1 MRRQD
6 YKRNERL
13 YQVALRSDWT
23 YSVKIALIAFVVGVW
38 LIPALMAGNPGL
50 HALARSIAFLGWVVT
65 VGFGG
70 LAVFRFVQQRRQ
82 GNSRE
87 D

>member
-1 MRRQD
+1 MPRQD

-23 YSVKIALIAFVVGVW
+23 YSIKIALIALVVGVW
-38 LIPALMAGNPGL
+38 LIPALMAGEPGL
-50 HALARSIAFLGWVVT
+50 QALARATAFLGWVVSI
-65 VGFGG
+65 GFGG
-70 LAVFRFVQQRRQ
+70 IAVFRFVQQRRH
-82 GNSRE
+82 GSRPQ